1 MLAIDKINLKLKNNW
16 FNNDTNV
23 YIVLSMPLSDMGKGT
38 VVAHMLNMLPNSDAI
53 KFDGLLNTNK
63 NGRHTASGH
72 DDFGIYEK
80 YNPTKTFGDERY
92 ILGGDLYKEFIKLY
106 GEDENLCFRPHF
118 YKYFLTKIT
127 DLWSNISKPKNI
139 ILEIGGTIIDYE
151 VDSYVPPAIYYLK
164 KHLKDKCKI
173 ILLSEISYN
182 NEYIKTR
189 TLQRAVEEMGKRF
202 ILPDLILARE
212 PANFQTDNNA
222 ERTLNEI
229 KISDTIESRLGF
241 EFDPTNIITIPFYS
255 RDKIDELG
263 NYLKTRLADK
273 FPKKHTIFLGSNNK
287 SKLADYKR
295 YLSDY
300 DIVSPNDLNLQADI
314 KENMYSLLTNS
325 QNKSREWAKLS
336 NLPTISEDTGF
347 FIEELNGEP
356 GVAVKR
362 WGGELPENVTEAKF
376 LDHLKQKIFHLDNP
390 RCYFETVVS
399 LAFPGGNVVTTAH
412 QTLGYIDKNKLANLY
427 TPDYPLS
434 AVFIADGRNKTWSE
448 LTDQEKVKSDERL
461 IFKIQDL
468 INHYLAK

>member
-1 MLAIDKINLKLKNNW
+1 M
-16 FNNDTNV
+16 
-23 YIVLSMPLSDMGKGT
+23 
-38 VVAHMLNMLPNSDAI
+38 
-53 KFDGLLNTNK
+53 
-63 NGRHTASGH
+63 
-72 DDFGIYEK
+72 
-80 YNPTKTFGDERY
+80 
-92 ILGGDLYKEFIKLY
+92 
-106 GEDENLCFRPHF
+106 
-118 YKYFLTKIT
+118 
-127 DLWSNISKPKNI
+127 
-139 ILEIGGTIIDYE
+139 
-151 VDSYVPPAIYYLK
+151 
-164 KHLKDKCKI
+164 
-173 ILLSEISYN
+173 
-182 NEYIKTR
+182 
-189 TLQRAVEEMGKRF
+189 
-202 ILPDLILARE
+202 
-212 PANFQTDNNA
+212 
-222 ERTLNEI
+222 
-229 KISDTIESRLGF
+229 
-241 EFDPTNIITIPFYS
+241 
-255 RDKIDELG
+255 
-263 NYLKTRLADK
+263 
-273 FPKKHTIFLGSNNK
+273 
-287 SKLADYKR
+287 
-295 YLSDY
+295 SDY